1 VTTTKR
7 MPSKPERGAD
17 HKFRWVRWATSP
29 PSPLTSSERHVC
41 HVLSM
46 FADVDGTNCY
56 PGEARIA
63 EHVGVSTRSVRTAL
77 SGIRDKGAATRVH
90 QGTGPGDSD
99 VYDLTIAEWESP
111 GLASSDV
118 KTSEGADHRK
128 NPTPTAED
136 SDSNCGSQLPPTKQD
151 QPLPTIEAAAVEDH
165 AEPRCEVHVGEAAD
179 HSVFCVARRIG
190 A

>member
-1 VTTTKR
+1 
-7 MPSKPERGAD
+7 
-17 HKFRWVRWATSP
+17 
-29 PSPLTSSERHVC
+29 
-41 HVLSM
+41 M

-63 EHVGVSTRSVRTAL
+63 EQVGVSTRSVRTAL

-99 VYDLTIAEWESP
+99 VYDLAIAEWESP
-111 GLASSDV
+111 GLVSADV
-118 KTSEGADHRK
+118 DPSTEDDHRK
-128 NPTPTAED
+128 NPTPSAEE
-136 SDSNCGSQLPPTKQD
+136 SDSNCGSQLPPTKQN
-151 QPLPTIEAAAVEDH
+151 QPLPTVESSLPEDYTG
-165 AEPRCEVHVGEAAD
+165 PTCEVHVDEPAD